1 MAVAATTA
9 GAITAVAASLD
20 AGLLTPDAGRL
31 AAGSGEATEEAA
43 FTVEAATEAA
53 TDKFRPD

>member
-43 FTVEAATEAA
+43 FTVEAAT
-53 TDKFRPD
+53 DKFRPD